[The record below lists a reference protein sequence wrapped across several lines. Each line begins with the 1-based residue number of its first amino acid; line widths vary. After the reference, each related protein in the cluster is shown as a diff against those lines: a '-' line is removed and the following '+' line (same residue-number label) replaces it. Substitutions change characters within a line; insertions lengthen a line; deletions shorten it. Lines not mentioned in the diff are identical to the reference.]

1 MLTAYADSIERAQA
15 GVTEDVVQ
23 RAVDIFVGGNQY
35 TSEHQC
41 NRMRAALVAVWP
53 SVPSLAA
60 QADVELYKSA
70 CDGVEEWKA
79 RALKA
84 ERIAERLGD
93 SLNDMT
99 GPTFMGEPVLSRPVT
114 QGEAVQLEAAIKR
127 AARKSH
133 G

>member
-1 MLTAYADSIERAQA
+1 MNFTAEQVRKAAAWLYQWDRKSGARNARAMLTAYADSIERAQ
-15 GVTEDVVQ
+15 TD
-23 RAVDIFVGGNQY
+23 
-35 TSEHQC
+35 T
-41 NRMRAALVAVWP
+41 
-53 SVPSLAA
+53 
-60 QADVELYKSA
+60 ELYKSA

-93 SLNDMT
+93 ALNDMT

-127 AARKSH
+127 AAIKRAARKRH

>member
-1 MLTAYADSIERAQA
+1 MNFTAEQVREMAVNVRDCGWPDDVKEYMVLIEPMLTAYVDSIERAQA
-15 GVTEDVVQ
+15 H
-23 RAVDIFVGGNQY
+23 A
-35 TSEHQC
+35 
-41 NRMRAALVAVWP
+41 
-53 SVPSLAA
+53 
-60 QADVELYKSA
+60 ELYKSA
-70 CDGVEEWKA
+70 CDSVEEWKA

-127 AARKSH
+127 AARKRH